1 MGIFINNSKK
11 INEKKKFL
19 YISIFLNLGVLCIFK
34 YLDFFVESLSI
45 GLEKINIYAF
55 NEVVF
60 KLILP
65 IGISFYTFQKLSYI
79 FDLYNKKCKVEKDFI
94 TFATYVSL
102 FPQLIAGPIVRA
114 RKLLPQLK
122 KNISPKIIDGLLL
135 VFGVSF

>member
-1 MGIFINNSKK
+1 MKTLARRARERGGRCQAMTGAMGAYKSLK

-79 FDLYNKKCKVEKDFI
+79 FDLYNKKNDLQIVARRGYYDFL
-94 TFATYVSL
+94 YCNMVDH
-102 FPQLIAGPIVRA
+102 R
-114 RKLLPQLK
+114 
-122 KNISPKIIDGLLL
+122 
-135 VFGVSF
+135 